1 MAYNKKNLE
10 QLQNSNTRERIAKLF
25 SVKLTDGKLD
35 ATDPKDAERIVKI
48 LCNKGMTDPFREE
61 AMEVSGARKWS

>member
-1 MAYNKKNLE
+1 ME
-10 QLQNSNTRERIAKLF
+10 QLKNRDTREEIARLF

-48 LCNKGMTDPFREE
+48 LCNRGMKDPFREE